1 MAKRKTARKSS
12 AKRSSAKAGG
22 AKRKKA
28 SGAKRAKRPVAAA
41 GLNLKKVRA
50 DLLLAIE
57 AMKKSPA
64 AFALGDRAAL
74 DSDQAQLED
83 MVARINDYC
92 ERDKRCGTGMIIP
105 I

>member
-1 MAKRKTARKSS
+1 VAKRKTARKTS
-12 AKRSSAKAGG
+12 AKRSSAKA
-22 AKRKKA
+22 
-28 SGAKRAKRPVAAA
+28 SSAKRAKRPVAAG

-64 AFALGDRAAL
+64 PALGERAAL
-74 DSDQAQLED
+74 DSNQGQLEE
-83 MVARINDYC
+83 MVARINDFC
-92 ERDKRCGTGMIIP
+92 ERDRRCGTGMIIP

>member
-1 MAKRKTARKSS
+1 MAKRKTARKTS
-12 AKRSSAKAGG
+12 AKRSAA
-22 AKRKKA
+22 KA
-28 SGAKRAKRPVAAA
+28 SGARKRAKASGGKRAKRPVAAA
-41 GLNLKKVRA
+41 GLNLKKVRQ

-64 AFALGDRAAL
+64 LALGERSGI

-83 MVARINDYC
+83 MVARINDFC
-92 ERDKRCGTGMIIP
+92 ERDRRCGSTMVIP

>member
-1 MAKRKTARKSS
+1 VAKRKTARKTS
-12 AKRSSAKAGG
+12 AKRSSAKTGG
-22 AKRKKA
+22 AK
-28 SGAKRAKRPVAAA
+28 KRAKRKVAPR

-64 AFALGDRAAL
+64 VALGERAAF
-74 DSDQAQLED
+74 DSDQVQLEE
-83 MVARINDYC
+83 MVARINDFC
-92 ERDKRCGTGMIIP
+92 ERDKRCGPTMIVP

>member
-64 AFALGDRAAL
+64 LALTDRAGF